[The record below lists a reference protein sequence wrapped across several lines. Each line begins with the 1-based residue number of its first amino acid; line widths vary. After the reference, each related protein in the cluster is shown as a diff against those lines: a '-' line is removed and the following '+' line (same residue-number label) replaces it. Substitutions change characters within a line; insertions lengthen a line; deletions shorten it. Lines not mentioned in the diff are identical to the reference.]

1 MNTSVSVVHVEVE
14 AGLLHL
20 YQAVYCQ
27 NALLHCRVKRLCKSG
42 NVIFIIMVNGLKQRN
57 DILLQDI
64 LYLQIIREAIMLNL
78 IF

>member
-1 MNTSVSVVHVEVE
+1 MQLVSYPVQIIICSDENNSVS
-14 AGLLHL
+14 
-20 YQAVYCQ
+20 CQ
-27 NALLHCRVKRLCKSG
+27 NALLHCRVKRLRKSG

-57 DILLQDI
+57 HILLQDI